1 MFLEMGS
8 VGVKMVTLY
17 APVNSVVLIL
27 IGVVET
33 RALIVPGV
41 TVITGVCLMGYMTEI
56 HNHHHRHHRHHR
68 HHHHHHQLL
77 MFLEMGSVGVKMVTL
92 YAPVNSVVLILVGV
106 VGTGALIVP
115 GVTVMVK
122 VRLMENMTEL
132 HNHHR

>member
-1 MFLEMGS
+1 
-8 VGVKMVTLY
+8 MVTLY

-27 IGVVET
+27 VGVVGT
-33 RALIVPGV
+33 GALIVPGV
-41 TVITGVCLMGYMTEI
+41 TVMVKVRLMENMTEI
-56 HNHHHRHHRHHR
+56 HNHHHRHRRH

>member
-1 MFLEMGS
+1 
-8 VGVKMVTLY
+8 MVTLY

-27 IGVVET
+27 VGVVET

-41 TVITGVCLMGYMTEI
+41 TVMVKVRLMENMTEI
-56 HNHHHRHHRHHR
+56 HNHHHRHRHRR
-68 HHHHHHQLL
+68 HHHRRHHQLL

-106 VGTGALIVP
+106 VETRALIVP

-132 HNHHR
+132 HNRHR

>member
-27 IGVVET
+27 VGVVGT
-33 RALIVPGV
+33 GALIVPGV
-41 TVITGVCLMGYMTEI
+41 TVMVKVRLMENMTEI
-56 HNHHHRHHRHHR
+56 HNHHHRHRHRR
-68 HHHHHHQLL
+68 HHHRRHHQLL

>member
-27 IGVVET
+27 VGVVET

-41 TVITGVCLMGYMTEI
+41 TVMVKVRLMENMTEI
-56 HNHHHRHHRHHR
+56 HNHHHRHRRH

-106 VGTGALIVP
+106 VETRALIVP

>member
-1 MFLEMGS
+1 
-8 VGVKMVTLY
+8 
-17 APVNSVVLIL
+17 
-27 IGVVET
+27 
-33 RALIVPGV
+33 
-41 TVITGVCLMGYMTEI
+41 
-56 HNHHHRHHRHHR
+56 
-68 HHHHHHQLL
+68 

-106 VGTGALIVP
+106 VETRALIVP

>member
-1 MFLEMGS
+1 
-8 VGVKMVTLY
+8 MVTLY

-27 IGVVET
+27 VGVVET

-41 TVITGVCLMGYMTEI
+41 TVMVKVRLMENMTEI
-56 HNHHHRHHRHHR
+56 HNHHHRHRR
-68 HHHHHHQLL
+68 HHHPHHHQLL